1 MRRRDFIQ
9 LIFGAGAAWPFAAR
23 AQETR
28 KLPRVGF
35 LYPGPQEAW
44 PQPRPIDQ
52 GLRELGYTE
61 GSNIVVE
68 RLYGDWDPKGFPSL
82 AAELVRQKVD
92 IIVVF
97 STSPARA
104 VKQATSTIPIV
115 VDGMADPVRDGLVA
129 SLARPGGNITGNTFL
144 GPELIAKRF
153 GLLKEAVPGLSHVAA
168 LWHQNA
174 YGERTMARIVQD
186 TNDAAADL
194 GVQLQLVPV
203 NTPGD
208 LVGAFDAMTA
218 ARVGALISMPS
229 PMLFREHRHIVTLA
243 AKYRLPAMYN
253 AREFVEVGGLMA
265 YGANLDDI
273 DRRCA
278 IYVDKILK
286 GAKPG
291 DIPVEQP
298 TKFELVINLETAKAL
313 GLTIPQ
319 SLIYRADEVIE

>member
-9 LIFGAGAAWPFAAR
+9 LIFGAAAWPFAAR

-28 KLPRVGF
+28 KLPRIGVLF
-35 LYPGPQEAW
+35 PGPQEAW
-44 PQPRPIDQ
+44 SQPHALDQ

-68 RLYGDWDPKGFPSL
+68 RVYGDWNPKGFPSL
-82 AAELVRQKVD
+82 AAELVRRKVD

-97 STSPARA
+97 STSPALA
-104 VKQATSTIPIV
+104 VEQATSTIPIV
-115 VDGMADPVRDGLVA
+115 VTAMADPVRDGLVA

-168 LWHQNA
+168 LLHQNA
-174 YGERTMARIVQD
+174 YGEHTMARIAQD
-186 TNDAAADL
+186 TKDAARDL
-194 GVQLQLVPV
+194 GLQLQLVPV
-203 NTPGD
+203 NTPSD
-208 LVGAFDAMTA
+208 FVEAFDAMAA
-218 ARVGALISMPS
+218 ARVDALISMPS
-229 PMLFREHRHIVTLA
+229 PMLFREHRHIVAFA

-253 AREFVEVGGLMA
+253 AREFVEAGGLMA
-265 YGANLDDI
+265 YGANIDDL
-273 DRRCA
+273 DRRGA

-291 DIPVEQP
+291 DIPIEQP
-298 TKFELVINLETAKAL
+298 TKFELVINLKTAQAL
-313 GLTIPQ
+313 GLTFPQ
-319 SLIYRADEVIE
+319 SLLLQADELID